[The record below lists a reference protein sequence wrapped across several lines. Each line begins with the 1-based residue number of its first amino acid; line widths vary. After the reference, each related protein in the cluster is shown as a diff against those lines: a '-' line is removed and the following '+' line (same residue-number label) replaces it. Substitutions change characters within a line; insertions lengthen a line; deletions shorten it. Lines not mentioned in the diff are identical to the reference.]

1 MQTTLPFILEILIP
15 YRRVACL
22 MNILNDFTVR
32 QIIYESNMVKKECYD
47 LAPNEIQYA
56 CKQHQSLCYN
66 SLGVYISQS
75 QSPGL
80 SYTLLP

>member
-1 MQTTLPFILEILIP
+1 MPFILEILIC
-15 YRRVACL
+15 YNRVACL

-47 LAPNEIQYA
+47 LAPNELQYA

-66 SLGVYISQS
+66 SLGARKLQN
-75 QSPGL
+75 QEGNKANL
-80 SYTLLP
+80 F